1 MAQGTGQNTIQYPG
15 SAVAL
20 ELQYILSG
28 VRGRRFKI
36 KYQPLVQR

>member
-1 MAQGTGQNTIQYPG
+1 
-15 SAVAL
+15 VAL
-20 ELQYILSG
+20 ELQYILAG